1 MNSPLPPSRP
11 SDPSLVWLADGIE
24 SLEDPALIM
33 TMTGWIDAGNA
44 AALAL
49 GAIVEEIDGKTVAV
63 FDDDTYLDFRAH
75 RPIMQVRDGLNTLLD
90 WQRITVTIGTDLA
103 GHDLIIISG
112 PEPDM
117 AWNRFSSI
125 IAELAAA
132 LHVRIAIG
140 LGAYPFTTPHT
151 RPSRLSITTASADVL
166 RASPLLR
173 SSVDVP
179 AGVMSLLEHRLH
191 DAGIK
196 AQSIWA
202 QVPHYIANG
211 PYPPAALALID
222 ALRQVGD
229 VVVDAAE
236 LRQESLAHRAR
247 LDELVANNADHQR
260 LLGQLETVFDQQD
273 PPFEAGPRLDTNDI
287 ELASGDEIAEELERF
302 LREQE

>member
-1 MNSPLPPSRP
+1 MHPSLPLGPT
-11 SDPSLVWLADGIE
+11 DPSLVWLTEGAE
-24 SLEDPALIM
+24 SLDEPTLIIM
-33 TMTGWIDAGNA
+33 MTGWIDAGNA

-49 GAIVEEIDGKTVAV
+49 AAIIGDIDGQTVAA

-75 RPIMQVRDGLNTLLD
+75 RPVMQVRDGLNTVLD

-103 GHDLIIISG
+103 GHDLVIISG

-117 AWNRFSSI
+117 AWNRFASI
-125 IAELAAA
+125 VAELATA
-132 LHVRIAIG
+132 LRVRLAVG

-166 RASPLLR
+166 AASSLLR

-191 DAGIK
+191 DADIK
-196 AQSIWA
+196 ALSIWA

-211 PYPPAALALID
+211 PYPQAAVALID
-222 ALRQVGD
+222 ALRQEAD
-229 VVVDAAE
+229 VVIDAAE

-247 LDELVANNADHQR
+247 LDELVANNSDHQR
-260 LLGQLETVFDQQD
+260 LLGQLETIFDQQD
-273 PPFEAGPRLDTNDI
+273 PLPEAGPRLDTGEI
-287 ELASGDEIAEELERF
+287 ELASGEEIAEELERF